1 MIKITRLNRV
11 PLILNSDLIEHIAVT
26 PDTVITLVSGQKF
39 MVLESAEE
47 IVEKVIAFRK
57 MIQGKEP
64 HSLLAG
70 AGAAAG
76 QEIPSHGE

>member
-11 PLILNSDLIEHIAVT
+11 PLILNADLSEHIDVT

-47 IVEKVIAFRK
+47 IVEKVVAFRRL
-57 MIQGKEP
+57 ILGKDTRT
-64 HSLLAG
+64 SLL
-70 AGAAAG
+70 
-76 QEIPSHGE
+76 ETHGD